1 MPPPADGSSMVAYHF
16 IANQVIQV
24 VSVYVYIKIAADLH
38 QCADWF
44 AVHTS
49 LVAGSG

>member
-16 IANQVIQV
+16 IANQVV
-24 VSVYVYIKIAADLH
+24 NVYVYIKIAADLH
-38 QCADWF
+38 QCADWV